1 MATETHVSEIC
12 KKEFEGINKR
22 LDHQD
27 ENQKDISKTMS
38 AFSERIVAVEQSAK
52 SAHKRLQSQDE
63 QTKAIVEMSSSVKYM
78 AKQVEETVNILK
90 EHDGRLDKLE
100 KAPGDAMIAYWKLF
114 LGAIITG
121 SAGVILGMLINKGGM

>member
-1 MATETHVSEIC
+1 METISAACIERFKSIDKNLEHY
-12 KKEFEGINKR
+12 G
-22 LDHQD
+22 
-27 ENQKDISKTMS
+27 ENQREIIKSMN

-52 SAHKRLQSQDE
+52 SAHRRLQSQDE

-114 LGAIITG
+114 IGAIITG
-121 SAGVILGMLINKGGM
+121 SAGMILGMLINKGGM